1 MPSALEKRKFL
12 QESSTA
18 PKPKSEGFPSN
29 LQARAQPCRD
39 GAEGSTFPVS
49 LRPLGAVRL
58 QDFTQCLAIPAHSL
72 LQNTLPLSALP
83 EGPRLGP
90 GRAGTQFPAPRRS
103 QCPWD
108 MLSPSPHAVGARDA
122 NPAWDAWNSVR
133 DSVRSGTKIPH
144 GNRNPLP
151 WARQSFLLEPGD
163 APAPPG
169 GRDGTAGTAQGW
181 QQGGKSPGSRQDPIS
196 SVPCSTC
203 GSNSH
208 PAPEITAE

>member
-1 MPSALEKRKFL
+1 MPSALEKQKFL

-39 GAEGSTFPVS
+39 GAEGSTFLVS
-49 LRPLGAVRL
+49 PRPLGAVRL

-103 QCPWD
+103 QCQWD
-108 MLSPSPHAVGARDA
+108 TLSPSPHAVGARDA
-122 NPAWDAWNSVR
+122 NPVWDAWNSVR
-133 DSVRSGTKIPH
+133 DSVRSGTKTWQQQSPAL
-144 GNRNPLP
+144 GTPEFP
-151 WARQSFLLEPGD
+151 AGARGCTSPS
-163 APAPPG
+163 
-169 GRDGTAGTAQGW
+169 RRQGW
-181 QQGGKSPGSRQDPIS
+181 DSRDSSGLAAGWEKPGIAA
-196 SVPCSTC
+196 
-203 GSNSH
+203 GSHLLSALQH
-208 PAPEITAE
+208 VWE